1 MESIKMKIT
10 SRKENPLLNRVEIEF
25 RWDHDG
31 IPTPSRSD
39 MLNTLASIE
48 SGSSRD
54 FIVIKDVVTR
64 FGMASTTG
72 VGLVYENAEAM
83 AVEPEYIHKRF
94 NDLRKESAAPAEK
107 ETPAKEAPAKE
118 APAKEAPAKEAPAEE
133 APAEEA
139 PAEEAP
145 AEEAPAEDG
154 GEA

>member
-1 MESIKMKIT
+1 MESIKMEIIN
-10 SRKENPLLNRVEIEF
+10 RKENPLLNRVEIEF
-25 RWDHDG
+25 RWNHDG

-48 SGSSRD
+48 PGSSRD

-72 VGLVYENAEAM
+72 VGLIYEDAEAM

-94 NDLRKESAAPAEK
+94 NELRTEPAPSVEK
-107 ETPAKEAPAKE
+107 K
-118 APAKEAPAKEAPAEE
+118 APAKEAPAEE

-145 AEEAPAEDG
+145 AEEAPAESDEAADIAG
-154 GEA
+154 GEE

>member
-1 MESIKMKIT
+1 MEIIN
-10 SRKENPLLNRVEIEF
+10 RKENPLLNRIEIEF

-48 SGSSRD
+48 PGSSRD
-54 FIVIKDVVTR
+54 LIVIKDVVTR

-72 VGLVYENAEAM
+72 FGLIYESADAM

-94 NDLRKESAAPAEK
+94 NGLRSGSAAPAE
-107 ETPAKEAPAKE
+107 EAPAEE
-118 APAKEAPAKEAPAEE
+118 APAEEAPAEEAPAEE

>member
-107 ETPAKEAPAKE
+107 EAPAKE

>member
-1 MESIKMKIT
+1 MEIIN
-10 SRKENPLLNRVEIEF
+10 RKENPLLNRVEIEF
-25 RWDHDG
+25 RLDHDG
-31 IPTPSRSD
+31 VPTPSRSD
-39 MLNTLASIE
+39 MLNTLASLE
-48 SGSSRD
+48 PGSSRD

-72 VGLVYENAEAM
+72 FGLIYENAEAM

-94 NDLRKESAAPAEK
+94 NELRKEPAASAE
-107 ETPAKEAPAKE
+107 KEAPAKE

-139 PAEEAP
+139 PAEEVP
-145 AEEAPAEDG
+145 AEEG